1 MDIIIIIDGSNDNYD
16 CNDPNITINNNN
28 IYNYN
33 NNSKNVRRLGLG
45 RVQELQ
51 LVLLTK
57 KFVVLADPPSIPG
70 PFAEALMLCF
80 QNIGGLYNMAALTC
94 WFIYIMSFIFH
105 QSVFLSDSLT
115 LPSSLGPW
123 KLFRR
128 FHNRVD
134 HMFIMNILT
143 NKEINES
150 SKQGHEQTAP
160 ETWPFWRRWY

>member
-70 PFAEALMLCF
+70 PFAEALLSKHRRVIQCGSLNLLIHLHHVIHF
-80 QNIGGLYNMAALTC
+80 PSVSI
-94 WFIYIMSFIFH
+94 FIRLPDPP
-105 QSVFLSDSLT
+105 VLSWSMKT
-115 LPSSLGPW
+115 FP
-123 KLFRR
+123 
-128 FHNRVD
+128 
-134 HMFIMNILT
+134 
-143 NKEINES
+143 
-150 SKQGHEQTAP
+150 
-160 ETWPFWRRWY
+160 